1 MARVELRGITKRFG
15 KVEALREL
23 DLVVGDGE
31 FVCLLGPSGCG
42 KTTTLRIIGGLET
55 PTHGEVFIGDRMV
68 NRLSAPERDI
78 AMVFQFYALY
88 PYLTIGGNLAF
99 PLRAQKVPRR
109 EIEERVNEVAQT
121 LGMEDILNRYPEGVN
136 EAERQRTAIG
146 RAIIRHPQV
155 FLFDEALSNLD
166 SSLRVRMRAEIKNL
180 HTRLKQTMIFVTHD
194 QVEAMAMADRIAVM
208 NEGAIVQYDTPERVF
223 HHPASTFVA
232 GFIGTPPI
240 NLVPVTLRQKKGKF
254 LIDMNGKTMDI
265 TSIAGPLGTEDRL
278 LDDRMTLGIRPRYV
292 RVSRDKPSTKAY
304 LTAEI
309 DVTEPMG
316 QEILVHAK
324 VSEGFMFRALTSY
337 SAAFKEKERVYMTF
351 DEKEIQL
358 FSEKTGQ
365 TVI

>member
-1 MARVELRGITKRFG
+1 MARVELEETTKRFG
-15 KVEALREL
+15 KVEAVRDLN
-23 DLVVGDGE
+23 LVVEDGE

-42 KTTTLRIIGGLET
+42 KTTTLRIIAGLET
-55 PTHGEVFIGDRMV
+55 PTKGKIFIGDRLV
-68 NRLSAPERDI
+68 NRLSAPDRDI

-88 PYLTIGGNLAF
+88 PYLTIGDNLAF

-109 EIEERVNEVAQT
+109 EIEARVNEVART
-121 LGMEDILNRYPEGVN
+121 LGMEEILNRYPEGVN

-180 HTRLKQTMIFVTHD
+180 HARLKQTMIFVTHD

-208 NEGAIVQYDTPERVF
+208 NEGTIVQYDTPERIF

-240 NLVPVTLRQKKGKF
+240 NLLPVSLRESEGKVA
-254 LIDMNGKTMDI
+254 IDINGKTIDLTGVTPAI
-265 TSIAGPLGTEDRL
+265 SQGDRIP
-278 LDDRMTLGIRPRYV
+278 DERVILGIRPRYV
-292 RVSRDKPSTKAY
+292 RVSREQP
-304 LTAEI
+304 TAEAFLSAEV

-324 VSEGFMFRALTSY
+324 VGEESIFRALTPY
-337 SAAFKEKERVYMTF
+337 AAGFKEREKVYITF
-351 DEKEIQL
+351 EQKEIQL
-358 FSEKTGQ
+358 FSEERGEA
-365 TVI
+365 II